1 MKGAEAYFERESVL
15 DRAYERAQRVLRD
28 SEINP
33 RTFNGL
39 YPKETIERDIRTVE
53 RLERQFE
60 SDATPEEKED
70 QKLAYIFEAIFHDG
84 LAKGDWFGEGVHA
97 IKPSRF
103 DDIVNKVDSVVE
115 FQEGLSVERDGKSAS
130 YLALA
135 MDVTFGARVEE
146 KLRRIKNVEI
156 GEGQSTSIKYFESQ
170 YLGGQLE
177 LAGVPRVVV
186 GADRRAVKQ
195 LIDVWISDDEKA
207 LVEHPL
213 HKMVLEEIRMQL
225 EVFETYSHAG
235 GHDTES
241 AVYHEM
247 RILIDDIV
255 RRKKAKADIP
265 RFRQD
270 KVFEGIFQFLRNFI

>member
-1 MKGAEAYFERESVL
+1 MKGAEAYFEQEPFL
-15 DRAYERAQRVLRD
+15 DRAYERAQKVLGN

-33 RTFNGL
+33 RAFNGL
-39 YPKETIERDIRTVE
+39 YPKEIIDRDLQMVE
-53 RLERQFE
+53 RRKREFAA
-60 SDATPEEKED
+60 DATPEERED
-70 QKLAYIFEAIFHDG
+70 QRLAYIFEAMFHDG
-84 LAKGDWFGEGVHA
+84 LAKGDWLGNGAHA

-103 DDIVNKVDSVVE
+103 DDIVNGVDSVVE
-115 FQEGLSVERDGKSAS
+115 FQEGLAVEQNGKSAS

-135 MDVTFGARVEE
+135 MDVTFGARVED

-156 GEGQSTSIKYFESQ
+156 GEEQLTSIKYFESQ

-177 LAGVPRVVV
+177 LAGIPRVVV
-186 GADRRAVKQ
+186 GADRRAVRQ
-195 LIDVWISDDEKA
+195 LIDVWLSGDEKA
-207 LVEHPL
+207 LREHPL

-225 EVFETYSHAG
+225 EVFEAYSRAG
-235 GHDTES
+235 EHDAES

-247 RILIDDIV
+247 RVLIDNII
-255 RRKKAKADIP
+255 RRKKVQADIP